1 MSDTEDRENSPV
13 SKEEEDNDVQKMES
27 DSDEDANHENSDDVE
42 PSATKLESS
51 TAAINESTTK
61 SPSPKKK
68 KQAAKKEVE
77 DEVEEENEDES
88 DGEPKLGLL
97 ERPVVI
103 ESGKRQKKKVE
114 RLDISGNATPKEKKQ
129 IEFDGAGL
137 KLGDCPRIEL
147 QIQKNKADDLK
158 VLHRF
163 LFGLRGA
170 TNAVKKNLRNF
181 NGFNFEKDDKEYEK
195 KAASLIKYTMAM
207 LKQLCGILD
216 LERQGSKEQVIER
229 LMTFCVEPKDSGKKV
244 PKPKRKRGAAAKKE
258 KGVKRKRASK
268 KEMEERRKN
277 AKKAQEDDDD
287 DEEEEE
293 EENDEDES
301 VEESNEEVEE
311 KESEKSE
318 SSEEESAEEEEEEA
332 PKKKKRKIETPKKTS
347 PKEKKA
353 KKPAAKKETKK
364 PKVTPK
370 KVAAPVVSD
379 SDSEDSE
386 DSDDEPL
393 QKKAKPAPPTNDD
406 LKTLVKKIL
415 DKANLEEVTM
425 KSVIKEV
432 YGKYP
437 AFDLTDRKDYIK
449 KTVKQLIT

>member
-1 MSDTEDRENSPV
+1 MSDTEERENSPV
-13 SKEEEDNDVQKMES
+13 SKEEEDVKKEES
-27 DSDEDANHENSDDVE
+27 DIDEDESHGDSDE
-42 PSATKLESS
+42 PSPTKSESS
-51 TAAINESTTK
+51 TAAVNESLNK

-68 KQAAKKEVE
+68 KQPAKK
-77 DEVEEENEDES
+77 DEEQEEEDGEEESEEES

-158 VLHRF
+158 VLHKY

-170 TNAVKKNLRNF
+170 TNTVKKNLRNF
-181 NGFNFEKDDKEYEK
+181 NGFSFEKDDKEYEK
-195 KAASLIKYTMAM
+195 KTAVLIKYTMTM
-207 LKQLCGILD
+207 LRQLCAILD

-229 LMTFCVEPKDSGKKV
+229 LMTFCMAPKDSGKKV
-244 PKPKRKRGAAAKKE
+244 PKPKRKRGPRAKKE
-258 KGVKRKRASK
+258 TGVKRKRASK

-277 AKKAQEDDDD
+277 AEKAQEEDDEDDDEDDDD
-287 DEEEEE
+287 VESAEDSDEKEEE
-293 EENDEDES
+293 D
-301 VEESNEEVEE
+301 

-318 SSEEESAEEEEEEA
+318 SDEEESEEEEA
-332 PKKKKRKIETPKKTS
+332 PKKKKRKIETPKKKS
-347 PKEKKA
+347 PTEAKA

-379 SDSEDSE
+379 SDSEDSD

-393 QKKAKPAPPTNDD
+393 QKKAKPKPSPPTNDD
-406 LKTLVKKIL
+406 LKTVIKKIL

-432 YGKYP
+432 YEKYP
-437 AFDLTDRKDYIK
+437 AFDLSDRKDYIK